1 MSHFV
6 EAEKVKIARKKGSG
20 FISLLLYIQ
29 GRTRSQLMSDS
40 TQEQPTVNPEATKG
54 PQPTA
59 LGSMLQKMDGG
70 ESKANLQD
78 WPVA

>member
-1 MSHFV
+1 MLRSEETEGESSEEV
-6 EAEKVKIARKKGSG
+6 LEAS
-20 FISLLLYIQ
+20 Q